1 MSHKK
6 QIFVTGASG
15 GLGLGLVQSLC
26 ERGHQVWAAVRRPE
40 TMQALQSRYSS
51 NLTVVTLEMTAA
63 SDIEQVFTQV
73 NSKLDSTKEFVLVNN
88 AGIAVGS
95 PVESLPMDEWRN
107 LYEINLFGPIRLIQK
122 FLPVL
127 RKTKGRVVN
136 VGSISGRISTP
147 FLAPYSSSKF
157 ALRSMTDSLRRE
169 VLPLGVKVVLIEPGP
184 TKTNIW
190 SKSLEHGQELESK
203 MSSEML
209 AVYGQQVKSLRTGVE
224 QTAKNAVAVEIVVE
238 RMVDAIENENPKLYY
253 LVGKNIGLMAFMA
266 RFFPTRLLD
275 KLLMSGFRGSK

>member
-6 QIFVTGASG
+6 QILVTGANG

-26 ERGHQVWAAVRRPE
+26 ERGHQVWAAVRKPE

-51 NLTVVTLEMTAA
+51 SLTVVKLDMTTA